1 MRRSLVILFLLLLS
15 LNSCKF
21 SGSNSKGYKELEE
34 GIIKIF
40 DNKDGIT
47 DFSAAARKGNLE
59 VYGIGTYYYGYS
71 ALDFLEKNFK
81 KSDGKAEY
89 YYASIL
95 MSANTNEDNAKKLFE
110 EAVKQGE
117 YNAYY
122 SLGTLYE
129 NDLDYS
135 TAMNYYEK
143 GREKGDMF
151 SLYAYE
157 YLKANK
163 NSINK
168 IETLGKKYKNGTI
181 TSDEKK
187 EMGKL
192 VLEKFSNY
200 DKAYEILKEFVA
212 EKYPPALYAKAKIL
226 QNEDKAGE
234 AFAIFNELYSVNKYY
249 LGTFEMAFYEVNN
262 QNFEK
267 ALLYLEDGNYNESLI
282 YAYKGYIYRQLKI
295 YKKAE
300 ENYKKAV
307 DLKDIDAIYYL
318 GMLYRDQGDLEKAKK
333 YFETGYKLGSIP
345 SGYNYAYTVSDIQK
359 EKRLQKETGN
369 TKNIDIEALGRNDVS
384 KKVYENLAKQGDYAS
399 MINLSTYF
407 KENSEE
413 MRRLNLIAASR
424 GYPVAFSNLG
434 VYYMRHKN
442 KAKANYWF
450 GLAKEAE
457 GLTTVEN

>member
-1 MRRSLVILFLLLLS
+1 MKRSLVILFLLLLS

-40 DNKDGIT
+40 DNKDGMT
-47 DFSAAARKGNLE
+47 EFSTAARKGNPE
-59 VYGIGTYYYGYS
+59 VYGVVTYYYGYS
-71 ALDFLEKNFK
+71 ALDFLEKHFK

-95 MSANTNEDNAKKLFE
+95 ISANNDEDRAKKLLE

-129 NDLDYS
+129 TDLDFS

-143 GREKGDMF
+143 GKEKGDMF

-157 YLKANK
+157 YLKTNK
-163 NSINK
+163 NSITK
-168 IETLGKKYKNGTI
+168 IENFSKKYKSGTI
-181 TSDEKK
+181 TPDEKK
-187 EMGKL
+187 ELGRL

-200 DKAYEILKEFVA
+200 DKAYNILKEFVS
-212 EKYPPALYAKAKIL
+212 EGYPPALYSKAKIL
-226 QNEDKAGE
+226 QNEDKESE
-234 AFAIFNELYSVNKYY
+234 AFAIFNELYTKDKYY

-267 ALLYLEDGNYNESLI
+267 ALSYLEDGNYNESLI
-282 YAYKGYIYRQLKI
+282 YAYKGYIYRHLKL

-345 SGYNYAYTVSDIQK
+345 SGYNYAYTLSDIQK
-359 EKRLQKETGN
+359 EKKLQKESGN
-369 TKNIDIEALGRNDVS
+369 TKNIDIEALGRNDIS
-384 KKVYENLAKQGDYAS
+384 KKVYENLSKQGDYAS
-399 MINLSTYF
+399 MINLSTYY

-413 MRRLNLIAASR
+413 MRKLNLIAASR

-434 VYYMRHKN
+434 VYYMRHRN
-442 KAKANYWF
+442 KSKANYWF

-457 GLTTVEN
+457 GITSEN

>member
-1 MRRSLVILFLLLLS
+1 MRRCLVILFLLLLS

-40 DNKDGIT
+40 DNKDGMA

-59 VYGIGTYYYGYS
+59 VYGVVTYYYGYS
-71 ALDFLEKNFK
+71 ALDFLEKHFK
-81 KSDGKAEY
+81 KSDGRAEY

-95 MSANTNEDNAKKLFE
+95 ISANNDEDKAKKLFE

-129 NDLDYS
+129 EDLDYS

-157 YLKANK
+157 YLKTNK

-168 IETLGKKYKNGTI
+168 IETFGKKYKSGTI

-192 VLEKFSNY
+192 ILEKFSNY
-200 DKAYEILKEFVA
+200 GKAYDILKEFVA

-226 QNEDKAGE
+226 QNEDKEGE
-234 AFAIFNELYSVNKYY
+234 AAAIFNELYSKDKYY

-267 ALLYLEDGNYNESLI
+267 ALSYLEDGSYNESLI
-282 YAYKGYIYRQLKI
+282 YAYKGYIYRHLKLF
-295 YKKAE
+295 KKAE

-333 YFETGYKLGSIP
+333 YFEAGYKLGSIP
-345 SGYNYAYTVSDIQK
+345 SGYNYAYTVADLQK
-359 EKRLQKETGN
+359 EKKLQKESGN
-369 TKNIDIEALGRNDVS
+369 TKNIDIEALGRNDIS
-384 KKVYENLAKQGDYAS
+384 KKVYENLSKQGDYAS
-399 MINLSTYF
+399 MINLSTYY
-407 KENSEE
+407 KEGSEE
-413 MRRLNLIAASR
+413 MRSLNLIAASR

-457 GLTTVEN
+457 GFTTVEN